1 MGVFCVSRPPSNFRQ
16 KDISRAIRA
25 AALGIDPGDLSGAE
39 NPDAVGEI
47 RRLVA
52 DQVSPKEY
60 RVV

>member
-1 MGVFCVSRPPSNFRQ
+1 MR
-16 KDISRAIRA
+16 RAIRA

-52 DQVSPKEY
+52 DHVSPKEY

>member
-1 MGVFCVSRPPSNFRQ
+1 MR
-16 KDISRAIRA
+16 RAIRA
-25 AALGIDPGDLSGAE
+25 AAIGIDPDLSGAE

-52 DQVSPKEY
+52 DQASPRES